1 MAHLQ
6 KFDQGAV
13 VNFDLELAERVLRR
27 TRGFCEAEPGVGEIV
42 ERGFAEIYYG
52 SKPSSDVMVSI
63 RASSATV
70 LQLIYDLAAE
80 LQMVVFFPTE
90 ESWGA
95 IVVEQSQARDLPDPS
110 WSGWEAFDEGFT
122 PPTPIVCRNA
132 DELAAALVPA
142 YDGWENWAHG
152 RR

>member
-1 MAHLQ
+1 M
-6 KFDQGAV
+6 

-42 ERGFAEIYYG
+42 EGGFAEIYYG

-70 LQLIYDLAAE
+70 
-80 LQMVVFFPTE
+80 
-90 ESWGA
+90 
-95 IVVEQSQARDLPDPS
+95 PDPW

-142 YDGWENWAHG
+142 YDGWETWAHG